1 MGLYFPEMKPLSQ
14 KEQKLVRAL
23 ASKKY
28 RDEYGLFVAE
38 GSKVIEPLMP
48 FFELRLL
55 LTSALVRGIDEEKQ
69 RLVPGDLFAKL
80 SGLTTPT
87 DRIALFRLPDETV
100 RKFPRGRLTVALD
113 VVQNPGNLGT
123 IIRLCDWLG
132 IRTIILGSGTAD
144 PFAPKVVQ
152 ATAGALGNVDLIRT
166 GNLLETLK
174 ESSFDE
180 VIGTSLSGTPL
191 SAFSETREG
200 DKCVLFGNEGHGLSP
215 ALQEACTRLVLIPPA
230 PTAVSESLNV
240 SISAA
245 ILLSRLA

>member
-1 MGLYFPEMKPLSQ
+1 M
-14 KEQKLVRAL
+14 RAL
-23 ASKKY
+23 SSKKY

-38 GSKVIEPLMP
+38 GTKVIEPLMP
-48 FFELRLL
+48 FFELHLL
-55 LTSALVRGIDEEKQ
+55 LTKEPVAGVADEKQ
-69 RLVPGDLFAKL
+69 RIVPGKLFDKL

-87 DRIALFRLPDETV
+87 DGIALFRLPDERV
-100 RKFPRGRLTVALD
+100 RRFPRGRLSVALD
-113 VVQNPGNLGT
+113 AVQNPGNLGT

-132 IRTIILGSGTAD
+132 IRTILLGSGTAD

-152 ATAGALGNVDLIRT
+152 ATAGALGNVDLIRC
-166 GNLLETLK
+166 GNLLEMLR
-174 ESSFDE
+174 EYPFDE

-191 SAFSETREG
+191 PLAFSKAPEG
-200 DKCVLFGNEGHGLSP
+200 HTCVLFGNEGHGLSS

-245 ILLSRLA
+245 ILLSRLTEA